1 MPEHSPSLTPEDA
14 ENLAKLFDHNATHAQ
29 QRFTDMAATWGL
41 GGIHN
46 QLDELLRGLRP
57 ADRPQVASDL
67 ATALGAY
74 VDEFGPGGIVG
85 QSDTFRDHA

>member
-1 MPEHSPSLTPEDA
+1 MTEQSPSLTPEDA
-14 ENLAKLFDHNATHAQ
+14 ENLAKLLAHNAAHAR
-29 QRFTDMAATWGL
+29 QRFTDVAATWGL

-46 QLDELLRGLRP
+46 QLYELLRGLSP
-57 ADRPQVASDL
+57 ADRPQVATDL

-74 VDEFGPGGIVG
+74 VDEFGPGSIVG

>member
-1 MPEHSPSLTPEDA
+1 MTEPTQISADDA
-14 ENLAKLFDHNATHAQ
+14 ENLNKLFDHNASHAQ

-46 QLDELLRGLRP
+46 QLDELLQGLRP
-57 ADRPQVASDL
+57 ADRPEVAVAL
-67 ATALGAY
+67 AEALGAY
-74 VDEFGPGGIVG
+74 VDQFGPDGIVG